1 MRSLIRGKGKKR
13 ILRLDAAELPKNVSH
28 RVRGEK
34 WGGALKVAVKK
45 SRLGKVIKTNDWTKH
60 FAISWDVR
68 AFSLGYVAG
77 QSGLRK
83 IQPGPCD
90 LGDVRSGSCVP
101 YHGRSGY
108 Q

>member
-13 ILRLDAAELPKNVSH
+13 ILWVDAAELKKCQPVA
-28 RVRGEK
+28 RGEK
-34 WGGALKVAVKK
+34 WDSALKVAVKK

-90 LGDVRSGSCVP
+90 LRDVGSGSCSS
-101 YHGRSGY
+101 YHVRIGY
-108 Q
+108 